1 MRLGRVELLRRTW
14 LAGEQR
20 HRDGAVHDMLV
31 VAEVLVEALA
41 KRFLL
46 RADQHNREIVREK
59 VREKKNERKKEKRKE
74 RKTRVVVAF

>member
-1 MRLGRVELLRRTW
+1 
-14 LAGEQR
+14 
-20 HRDGAVHDMLV
+20 MLV